1 MDMTERRLWRLLAG
15 CGIFL
20 VAVNALF
27 LLAPWQ
33 HRSGL
38 TSGALGGGLVGA
50 WTLLQKPQYREAFR
64 SFPMV
69 RRLAFILAAIAILI
83 LAVFVS
89 SWGAPDPLSY
99 DIVRLVSLIFMI
111 LILLVLYPLFS
122 KSMDALWLRFTR
134 R

>member
-15 CGIFL
+15 CGIFM

-27 LLAPWQ
+27 LLVPWQ
-33 HRSGL
+33 HRCGL
-38 TSGALGGGLVGA
+38 TSGALGGELLGA
-50 WTLLQKPQYREAFR
+50 WTLLQKPQYRGAFR
-64 SFPMV
+64 SFSMV
-69 RRLAFILAAIAILI
+69 RRLTLILAATAISI

-89 SWGAPDPLSY
+89 GWGAPDPLSY
-99 DIVRLVSLIFMI
+99 DTVSLAALIFMI
-111 LILLVLYPLFS
+111 LILLVLYPPFS